1 MGTRLEFHVALEDLF
16 GDLDNEVNLY
26 FQPPTNVTMVYPAI
40 VYNKD
45 IRAVDYADNDIY
57 RNTLRYQV
65 TVIDRDPDSLLP
77 DLVGGMRFSTRVRHF
92 TTEGLHHDI
101 FYVYF

>member
-1 MGTRLEFHVALEDLF
+1 MGTRLDLQTALAGLQD
-16 GDLDNEVNLY
+16 GVQVY
-26 FQPPTNVTMVYPAI
+26 FQPPSNVSMVYPAI
-40 VYNKD
+40 VYNRD
-45 IRAVDYADNDIY
+45 IRHVSYADNEIHSQ
-57 RNTLRYQV
+57 THRYQV

-77 DLVGGMRFSTRVRHF
+77 DLVGDMPMSTRIRHF

>member
-1 MGTRLEFHVALEDLF
+1 MATRLDFQTALAALQDGVA
-16 GDLDNEVNLY
+16 VY
-26 FQPPTNVTMVYPAI
+26 FQPPPNVSMVYPAI
-40 VYNKD
+40 VYNRD
-45 IRAVDYADNDIY
+45 IRAVSYADNGIHSQ
-57 RNTLRYQV
+57 THRYQV

-77 DLVGGMRFSTRVRHF
+77 DLVGDMPLSTRVRHF

>member
-1 MGTRLEFHVALEDLF
+1 MGTRLEMQAALAALQVD
-16 GDLDNEVNLY
+16 VSVY
-26 FQPPTNVTMVYPAI
+26 FQPPSNVSMVYPAI
-40 VYNKD
+40 VYNRD
-45 IRAVDYADNDIY
+45 IRAVNYADNGIHSQ
-57 RNTLRYQV
+57 THRYQV

-77 DLVGGMRFSTRVRHF
+77 DLVGDLPFSTRVRHF

>member
-1 MGTRLEFHVALEDLF
+1 
-16 GDLDNEVNLY
+16 
-26 FQPPTNVTMVYPAI
+26 MVYPAI
-40 VYNKD
+40 VYNRD
-45 IRAVDYADNDIY
+45 IRAVSYADNGIHSQ
-57 RNTLRYQV
+57 THRYQV

-77 DLVGGMRFSTRVRHF
+77 DLVGKMPFSTRVRHF